1 MLICQLTDL
10 HVRPVGMPANRVS
23 ETNMFTERAF
33 RAVAR
38 LNPRPDVVLITG
50 DLTECGLDAEYA
62 YLNRLLRKLQP
73 MPVFVIPGNHDRRD
87 NLRKALKHLPGVV
100 ADPHYV
106 QYAVDDFPVRLI
118 SWTRWCRAP
127 AMASCAQSNSNSSA
141 TLWPQ
146 PLTSLPSS
154 VCITRPSPAALPTW
168 TRSTC
173 ATRRNSR
180 RSSRGTGRSIGSSVA
195 TITGRSWPGWRMPSA
210 RSHPRSRI
218 RSRCG

>member
-62 YLNRLLRKLQP
+62 HLNRLLRKLQP

-87 NLRKALKHLPGVV
+87 NLR
-100 ADPHYV
+100 
-106 QYAVDDFPVRLI
+106 
-118 SWTRWCRAP
+118 
-127 AMASCAQSNSNSSA
+127 
-141 TLWPQ
+141 
-146 PLTSLPSS
+146 
-154 VCITRPSPAALPTW
+154 
-168 TRSTC
+168 
-173 ATRRNSR
+173 
-180 RSSRGTGRSIGSSVA
+180 GR
-195 TITGRSWPGWRMPSA
+195 
-210 RSHPRSRI
+210 
-218 RSRCG
+218 